1 MAALIGYLMTLAV
14 VLGGGY
20 WGAALFL
27 SPGADLA
34 IDAPAVSPAKI
45 RPPARPP
52 ASAPSTPAR
61 AEHKPERAKG
71 RERTWDAA
79 ATQTP
84 RLFLQAHDAEVWR
97 GSAKRRG
104 AHARGTASATG
115 RRSAVRD

>member
-27 SPGADLA
+27 SPGVDVA
-34 IDAPAVSPAKI
+34 IGAPAVSPAKI
-45 RPPARPP
+45 RQPARPP
-52 ASAPSTPAR
+52 VSAPAQR
-61 AEHKPERAKG
+61 KPERTKG
-71 RERTWDAA
+71 RERTRDA

-97 GSAKRRG
+97 GSAKSRD